1 MPQLVDKFNLD
12 PNIAKTVIEGVA
24 GRAYSLL
31 LGAGASHD
39 VEGGDG
45 GKLRG
50 AVDLARELNSVL
62 GLGLEPPDSENLG
75 LVYGDACQPAHVAR
89 LHRFLEQRFTRTR
102 PQWQRVLYEL
112 NWKRIWSL
120 NIDDV
125 VQRARPPASAK
136 HLVVYNW
143 TDEFKPRDRGESELQ
158 LVHLHGMASR
168 LASNNAALIFSLKE
182 YATRNE
188 ALPGWHAEFRS
199 EYSQKPFIVCGARLQ
214 EEFDLISVLE
224 FGNRSKERGGAP
236 SIVVLP
242 SYSPGQES
250 RLQSRFGLIPVT
262 ATGDVFFQALADD
275 VKEYLQAS
283 RFMDPVVLAGRNELR
298 SAFRQLQIITPRS
311 RDSRKILDFY
321 ASAEANWGHICEDL
335 DARLSV
341 AEQVTDWL
349 ARPDTY
355 TAKVAIVT
363 GGPISGKSATLLRIG
378 HELIS
383 RGQEVWLFRGEQLF
397 DSQAVIQYLK
407 VKHSTVLIMDDAA
420 DFSSGIRE
428 LVEQA
433 RNAGA
438 HIRVVLASE
447 NSRKRAVAGDVAG
460 AEVVLFPQEPLA
472 KGDFYRIFEKRSIK
486 ARLGSATGQTKEE
499 AWKDFKDVH
508 RMRLLEWL
516 EGLENANDYREAL
529 RAILRASGGSNE
541 SARKIVSATAC
552 VQRFNLSL
560 PLFIAAGLASSSSLE
575 ALMDEGGTL
584 SDVAYLD
591 STGVR
596 LRNSAFARFAWSC
609 FSAEEKF
616 EWSLNLAL
624 RVAPLVVPLS
634 VTNRTVPYLI
644 AKSLMGAEAVQRDFG
659 VSAESWYAR
668 LELAYGWNARFWEQ
682 RGLLASDEGRDL
694 MAYSYAKKAVAIHG
708 RDAFAHTTLGKVC
721 LKLAIKQEDS
731 VAVERFWEGVASLDR
746 SRQISTAE
754 GLEWEHPYVTFFTYA
769 LQAARLKAFENE
781 QPRLASAW
789 VDWMRSA
796 HASRAFDERSRLG
809 ASGLED
815 FERQWLLLSV
825 TPSGNPSARSKQS
838 SEKNGPRPRRRR

>member
-12 PNIAKTVIEGVA
+12 PDIAKTVIEGVA

-31 LGAGASHD
+31 LGAGASYD

-45 GKLRG
+45 GKLKG

-62 GLGLEPPDSENLG
+62 DLGLVPPDSENLG
-75 LVYGDACQPAHVAR
+75 LVYGDACQPAHIAR
-89 LHRFLEQRFTRTR
+89 LHRFLEQRFTRTK
-102 PQWQRVLYEL
+102 PVWQRVLYEF

-125 VQRARPPASAK
+125 VQRARSSTSAK
-136 HLVVYNW
+136 RLVVYNW
-143 TDEFKPRDRGESELQ
+143 TDNFKPRDRGESELQ

-168 LASNNAALIFSLKE
+168 LASDDAALIFSLKE

-214 EEFDLISVLE
+214 DEFDLISVLE

-236 SIVVLP
+236 SLVVLP

-250 RLQSRFGLIPVT
+250 RLQNRFGLIPVT
-262 ATGDVFFQALADD
+262 ATGDVFFQALAQD

-283 RFMDPVVLAGRNELR
+283 RFMDPMVLAGRNELR
-298 SAFRQLQIITPRS
+298 SAFRPLQISAPS
-311 RDSRKILDFY
+311 PKNSRKVLDFY

-349 ARPDTY
+349 ARPDVY
-355 TAKVAIVT
+355 PAKVAIVT
-363 GGPISGKSATLLRIG
+363 GGPISGKSATLLRVG

-407 VKHSTVLIMDDAA
+407 VKHSAVLIMDDAA
-420 DFSSGIRE
+420 DFSSGIQE
-428 LVEQA
+428 LIEQA
-433 RNAGA
+433 KASGA
-438 HIRVVLASE
+438 HIRVVLATE
-447 NSRKRAVAGDVAG
+447 NNRKRAVAGDVAG
-460 AEVVLFPQEPLA
+460 AEVCFFSQEPLG

-499 AWKDFKDVH
+499 AWKVFKDLH
-508 RMRLLEWL
+508 RMHLLEWL

-529 RAILRASGGSNE
+529 RAILRSSGGSNE

-560 PLFIAAGLASSSSLE
+560 PFFIAAGLASRASID
-575 ALMDEGGTL
+575 ALVDEGGAL
-584 SDVAYLD
+584 SDVAYID
-591 STGVR
+591 SNGVR
-596 LRNSAFARFAWSC
+596 LRNSAFAKFAWSC
-609 FSAEEKF
+609 FSVDEKF

-634 VTNRTVPYLI
+634 VTNRTIPYLI
-644 AKSLMGAEAVQRDFG
+644 AKSLMDAETVRRDLGAT
-659 VSAESWYAR
+659 AENWYAR
-668 LELAYGWNARFWEQ
+668 LERAYGWNARFWEQ

-721 LKLAIKQEDS
+721 LKLAVKDGDQVS
-731 VAVERFWEGVASLDR
+731 VDRFWEGVASLDR
-746 SRQISTAE
+746 SRQISLAE

-781 QPRLASAW
+781 RPRLASAW
-789 VDWMRSA
+789 VDWMRGA
-796 HASRAFDERSRLG
+796 HASSVFDERSRRS
-809 ASGLED
+809 ASDLEE
-815 FERQWLLLSV
+815 FERQWLLMSV
-825 TPSGNPSARSKQS
+825 APGANPSAPWKQS
-838 SEKNGPRPRRRR
+838 GKKNGARPR